1 MPTLNKDL
9 EPIPNE
15 SSNNL
20 DNLSKTSTLPKTN
33 RKYNSD
39 LSTGS
44 LPRSAKPR
52 MQTVLESQQLDLD
65 LDQDKPPLPPKPSP
79 SYSKFIISPQPFRRG
94 CEETGAGGAGGARMT
109 LFAGNTPYRGTTQPT
124 NMSTIASS
132 PPQEG

>member
-9 EPIPNE
+9 EPIPDE

-33 RKYNSD
+33 RKYSD
-39 LSTGS
+39 LATGS

-52 MQTVLESQQLDLD
+52 MQTVIESQQLDLE

-94 CEETGAGGAGGARMT
+94 CEEPGAGGAGGARMT
-109 LFAGNTPYRGTTQPT
+109 LFAGNTPFRGTTSQPT
-124 NMSTIASS
+124 NMTSSVSS
-132 PPQEG
+132 PPHEG